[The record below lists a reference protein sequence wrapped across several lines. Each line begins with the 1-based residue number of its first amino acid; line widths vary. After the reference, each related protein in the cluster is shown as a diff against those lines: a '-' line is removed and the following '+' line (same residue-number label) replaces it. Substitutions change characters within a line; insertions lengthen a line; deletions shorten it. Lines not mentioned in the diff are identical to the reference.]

1 MVRKAYLKPPPKL
14 PPAHSHT
21 YQPTARLPKCD
32 ALQIDDNIN
41 MVLRERF
48 ADALE
53 RAINSNV
60 QTASD
65 VPGDSWADH
74 PYYDDP
80 EHEEDQQATAVP
92 DDACEGEAWED
103 HPYYDGPDHEEDQ
116 QDAAVPNDACKEEA
130 WEDHPYYDDLG
141 TPDSDRDDDEM
152 DNLGHGEDQ
161 DESHLPDEAAPDD
174 AALDDAEEVA
184 WEEHPYYD
192 APEEENSHAESDVPE
207 EDASLQDH
215 SSYTTTEEEDEVAW
229 EDSPYY

>member
-32 ALQIDDNIN
+32 ALQCDDNIN
-41 MVLRERF
+41 IVLRERF

-53 RAINSNV
+53 RAVNSNE

-103 HPYYDGPDHEEDQ
+103 HPYYDSPDHEEDQ
-116 QDAAVPNDACKEEA
+116 QDAAVPIDACKEEA

-141 TPDSDRDDDEM
+141 TSESDQGDYAEL

-161 DESHLPDEAAPDD
+161 DESHLPDEAP
-174 AALDDAEEVA
+174 DDAEEVA

-215 SSYTTTEEEDEVAW
+215 SSYTSTEEEDEVAW